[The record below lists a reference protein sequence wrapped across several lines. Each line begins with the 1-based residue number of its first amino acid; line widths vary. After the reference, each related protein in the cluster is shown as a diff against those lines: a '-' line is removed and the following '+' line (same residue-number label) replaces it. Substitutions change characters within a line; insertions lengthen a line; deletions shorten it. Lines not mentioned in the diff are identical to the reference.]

1 MSARKSPK
9 KEIQS
14 LNSINPSPQN
24 VDRLFHEAC
33 QKIKEAFVLKKM
45 GFELPEHLS
54 GGSLPVVALA
64 FERDILILI
73 AKKMGVTLTF
83 R

>member
-1 MSARKSPK
+1 M
-9 KEIQS
+9 
-14 LNSINPSPQN
+14 
-24 VDRLFHEAC
+24 
-33 QKIKEAFVLKKM
+33 KKM